1 MKTIVKLFKTRNFFT
16 IILQK
21 AGETIE
27 CSKIYLSLEK
37 KFRDIYQF
45 SLKTDTFQVRHQRFR
60 RFHCYAK
67 FLKGKL
73 LRILM
78 VGGK

>member
-1 MKTIVKLFKTRNFFT
+1 MKTIVKLFKTRNFFI

-45 SLKTDTFQVRHQRFR
+45 SLKTDTF
-60 RFHCYAK
+60 
-67 FLKGKL
+67 
-73 LRILM
+73 
-78 VGGK
+78 